1 MNFLQILFKKIEECQ
16 KYAQELDG
24 FSSAGGKVG
33 NCLERT

>member
-24 FSSAGGKVG
+24 WGDK
-33 NCLERT
+33 LPKEE